1 MPGPLAGIRI
11 FDMTRILAG
20 PTATQILADLGADVI
35 KVERPGTGDDVRAW
49 GPPYLKDKDG
59 RDQPHESVYFN
70 AANRNKRSITLNLAS
85 REGQELALKLI
96 AKCDVLFE
104 NYKVGDLAKYGL
116 AYAQIK
122 ERFPRLVYCS
132 LTGFGQTGPYA
143 ERAGFDLVVQ
153 AMGGLMSITGPAGG
167 APAKV
172 GVGIADVM
180 TGMYSNIAILA
191 ALRHRDLTGQGQHLD
206 MALLDCQVA
215 WLINEGMNYLH
226 TGKVPKAWGTAHATI
241 VPYQAYPTADGHFI
255 LGVGNDRQ
263 FRAFCAFAGEPAL
276 AADPRFTT
284 NALRVANRA
293 ACDERVAA
301 LTKKHP
307 TAHWVDGLAKRAV
320 PCGPVNTIDKV
331 FADPQVQARNMV
343 VEIPH
348 PATGKPERDIAS
360 PIKMSVTPVEY
371 RRGAPMVG
379 EHTEEVVRE
388 LLGMEK
394 AEVAKLREK
403 GVV

>member
-35 KVERPGTGDDVRAW
+35 KIERPGTGDDVRAW

-59 RDQPHESVYFN
+59 REQPHESVYFN

-85 REGQELALKLI
+85 REGQALALKLI
-96 AKCDVLFE
+96 AKSDVLFE
-104 NYKVGDLAKYGL
+104 NYKTGDLAKYGL
-116 AYAQIK
+116 AYAQLK

-167 APAKV
+167 EPAKV

-191 ALRHRDLTGQGQHLD
+191 ALRHRDATGQGQHLD

-226 TGKVPKAWGTAHATI
+226 TGNIPKAWGTAHATI

-255 LGVGNDRQ
+255 LAVGNDRQ
-263 FRAFCAFAGEPAL
+263 FRAFCDFAGDPAL
-276 AADPRFTT
+276 AEDARFLT

-293 ACDERVAA
+293 ACDARVKT
-301 LTKKHP
+301 LTVKHSS
-307 TAHWVDGLAKRAV
+307 AHWIEGLSKRAV

-331 FADPQVQARNMV
+331 FADPQVKARDMV

-348 PATGKPERDIAS
+348 SATGKRERYIAS
-360 PIKMSVTPVEY
+360 PIKMSATPVEY

-379 EHTEEVVRE
+379 EHTEEVLGE
-388 LLGMEK
+388 LLGMDK
-394 AEVAKLREK
+394 AAVAKLRAS
-403 GVV
+403 GAV

>member
-35 KVERPGTGDDVRAW
+35 KIERPGTGDDVRAW
-49 GPPYLKDKDG
+49 GPPYLKDKEG

-70 AANRNKRSITLNLAS
+70 AANRNKRSLTLNLAS
-85 REGQELALKLI
+85 RDGQELALELI

-116 AYAQIK
+116 AYPQIR

-143 ERAGFDLVVQ
+143 GRAGFDLVIQ
-153 AMGGLMSITGPAGG
+153 AMGGIMSITGPESGE
-167 APAKV
+167 PAKV
-172 GVGIADVM
+172 GIGIADVM

-191 ALRHRDLTGQGQHLD
+191 ALRHRDLTGRGQHLD

-226 TGKVPKAWGTAHATI
+226 TGQVPKAWGTAHATI
-241 VPYQAYPTADGHFI
+241 VPYRSYPTADGHFI
-255 LGVGNDRQ
+255 LAVGNDRQ
-263 FRAFCAFAGEPAL
+263 FRAFCEFAGAPAL
-276 AADPRFTT
+276 ADDPRFAT

-293 ACDERVAA
+293 ACDDRVTA

-307 TAHWVDGLAKRAV
+307 SAYWIEGLSKRAV
-320 PCGPVNTIDKV
+320 PCGPVNTIDRV
-331 FADPQVQARNMV
+331 FANPQVEARNMV

-348 PATGKPERDIAS
+348 TATGKPERYIAS
-360 PIKMSVTPVEY
+360 PIKMSATPVEY
-371 RRGAPMVG
+371 RRAAPMVG
-379 EHTEEVVRE
+379 EHTQEVLGE
-388 LLGMEK
+388 LLGMDQ
-394 AEVAKLREK
+394 AAVAGLRAK

>member
-35 KVERPGTGDDVRAW
+35 KIERPGTGDDVRAW
-49 GPPYLKDKDG
+49 GPPYLKDTDG
-59 RDQPHESVYFN
+59 REQPGESVYFN
-70 AANRNKRSITLNLAS
+70 AANRNKRSMTLNLAS
-85 REGQELALKLI
+85 RDGQALALQLI
-96 AKCDVLFE
+96 AKSDVLFE
-104 NYKVGDLAKYGL
+104 NYKTGDLAKYGL
-116 AYAQIK
+116 AYAQLK
-122 ERFPRLVYCS
+122 DRFPRLVYCS

-153 AMGGLMSITGPAGG
+153 GMGGIMSITGLAGG
-167 APAKV
+167 EPAKV

-180 TGMYSNIAILA
+180 TGMYSNIAILS
-191 ALRHRDLTGQGQHLD
+191 ALRHRDATGLGQHID

-226 TGKVPKAWGTAHATI
+226 TGRIPNAWGTAHATI

-255 LGVGNDRQ
+255 LAVGNDRQ
-263 FRAFCAFAGEPAL
+263 FRAFCEFAGQPAL
-276 AADPRFTT
+276 ADDPRFLT
-284 NALRVANRA
+284 NALRVANRTDCDA
-293 ACDERVAA
+293 AVKA
-301 LTKKHP
+301 LTAMHP
-307 TAHWVDGLAKRAV
+307 SGYWIEGLSRRAV

-331 FADPQVQARNMV
+331 FADPQVKARDMV

-348 PATGKPERDIAS
+348 SATGKPERYIAS
-360 PIKMSVTPVEY
+360 PIKLSETPVEY

-379 EHTEEVVRE
+379 EHTEQVLGE
-388 LLGMEK
+388 LLGMDK
-394 AEVAKLREK
+394 AAVAKLRAG

>member
-1 MPGPLAGIRI
+1 MAGPLAGIRI

-49 GPPYLKDKDG
+49 GPPYLKDKAG
-59 RDQPHESVYFN
+59 REQTRESVYFN

-85 REGQELALKLI
+85 KDGQELALKLI
-96 AKCDVLFE
+96 AKSDVLFE
-104 NYKVGDLAKYGL
+104 NYKTGDLSKYGL
-116 AYAQIK
+116 AYGQLK

-143 ERAGFDLVVQ
+143 DRAGFDLVVQ
-153 AMGGLMSITGPAGG
+153 AMGGIMSITGQAGG
-167 APAKV
+167 EPAKV

-180 TGMYSNIAILA
+180 TGMYCNIAILA

-226 TGKVPKAWGTAHATI
+226 TGKIPQAWGTAHATI
-241 VPYQAYPTADGHFI
+241 VPYQAYPTSDGHFI
-255 LGVGNDRQ
+255 LAVGNDRQ
-263 FRAFCAFAGEPAL
+263 FKAFCEFAGDPAL
-276 AADPRFTT
+276 ANDARFTT

-293 ACDERVAA
+293 ACDERVKA
-301 LTKKHP
+301 LTAKKP
-307 TAHWVDGLAKRAV
+307 TGYWIEGLSKRAV

-331 FADPQVQARNMV
+331 FADPQVQARSMT

-348 PATGKPERDIAS
+348 GATGKPERYIAS
-360 PIKMSVTPVEY
+360 PIKMSATPVEY
-371 RRGAPMVG
+371 RRSAPMVG
-379 EHTEEVVRE
+379 EHTEEVLGD
-388 LLGMEK
+388 LLGLK
-394 AEVAKLREK
+394 KDAVAKLREN
-403 GVV
+403 GAV

>member
-35 KVERPGTGDDVRAW
+35 KIERPGTGDDVRAW
-49 GPPYLKDKDG
+49 GPPYLKDKEG
-59 RDQPHESVYFN
+59 RDRPRESVYFN
-70 AANRNKRSITLNLAS
+70 AANRNKRSMTLNLAS
-85 REGQELALKLI
+85 REGQELAMKLI

-104 NYKVGDLAKYGL
+104 NYKTGDLAKYGL
-116 AYAQIK
+116 AYAQLK

-167 APAKV
+167 EPAKV

-180 TGMYSNIAILA
+180 TGMYCNVAILA
-191 ALRHRDLTGQGQHLD
+191 ALRHRDATGQGQHID

-215 WLINEGMNYLH
+215 WLINEGMNHLH
-226 TGKVPKAWGTAHATI
+226 TGNVPKAWGTAHATI

-255 LGVGNDRQ
+255 LAVGNDRQ
-263 FRAFCAFAGEPAL
+263 FRAFCDFAGDAAL
-276 AADPRFTT
+276 AEDARFLT

-293 ACDERVAA
+293 ACDARVKA
-301 LTKKHP
+301 LTGKHP
-307 TAHWVDGLAKRAV
+307 TAHWIEGLAKRAV

-331 FADPQVQARNMV
+331 FADPQVKARNMV

-348 PATGKPERDIAS
+348 TATGKRERYIAS
-360 PIKMSVTPVEY
+360 PIKLSATPVEY
-371 RRGAPMVG
+371 RRAAPMVG
-379 EHTEEVVRE
+379 EHTEEVLGE
-388 LLGMEK
+388 LLGMDK
-394 AEVAKLREK
+394 AAVAKLRAS
-403 GVV
+403 GAV

>member
-35 KVERPGTGDDVRAW
+35 KIERPGTGDDVRAW
-49 GPPYLKDKDG
+49 GPPYLKDTDG
-59 RDQPHESVYFN
+59 REQPGESVYFN
-70 AANRNKRSITLNLAS
+70 AANRNKRSMTLNLAS
-85 REGQELALKLI
+85 RDGQALALQLI
-96 AKCDVLFE
+96 AKSDVLFE
-104 NYKVGDLAKYGL
+104 NYKTGDLAKYGL
-116 AYAQIK
+116 AYAQLK
-122 ERFPRLVYCS
+122 DRFPRLVYCS

-153 AMGGLMSITGPAGG
+153 GMGGIMSITGPAGG
-167 APAKV
+167 EPAKV

-180 TGMYSNIAILA
+180 TGMYSNIAILS
-191 ALRHRDLTGQGQHLD
+191 ALRHRDATGLGQHID

-226 TGKVPKAWGTAHATI
+226 TGRIPKAWGTAHATI

-255 LGVGNDRQ
+255 LAVGNDRQ
-263 FRAFCAFAGEPAL
+263 FRAFCEFAGQPAL
-276 AADPRFTT
+276 ADDPRFLT
-284 NALRVANRA
+284 NALRVANRTDCDA
-293 ACDERVAA
+293 AVKA
-301 LTKKHP
+301 LTAMHP
-307 TAHWVDGLAKRAV
+307 SGYWIEGLSRRAV

-331 FADPQVQARNMV
+331 FADPQVKARDMV

-348 PATGKPERDIAS
+348 SATGKPERYIAS
-360 PIKMSVTPVEY
+360 PIKLSETPVEY

-379 EHTEEVVRE
+379 EHTEQVLGE
-388 LLGMEK
+388 LLGMDK
-394 AEVAKLREK
+394 AAVAKLRAG

>member
-284 NALRVANRA
+284 NTLRVANRA

-307 TAHWVDGLAKRAV
+307 TAHWIDGLAKRAV

-331 FADPQVQARNMV
+331 FADPQVQARKMV

-348 PATGKPERDIAS
+348 TATGKPERYIAS
-360 PIKMSVTPVEY
+360 PIKMSATPVEY

-403 GVV
+403 GVF

>member
-1 MPGPLAGIRI
+1 MPGPLSGIRI

-35 KVERPGTGDDVRAW
+35 KIERPGTGDDVRAW
-49 GPPYLKDKDG
+49 GPPYLKDKEG
-59 RDQPHESVYFN
+59 REQPRESVYFN
-70 AANRNKRSITLNLAS
+70 AANRNKRSITLNLAA

-96 AKCDVLFE
+96 AKSDVLFE
-104 NYKVGDLAKYGL
+104 NYKTGDLAKYGL
-116 AYAQIK
+116 AYAQLK
-122 ERFPRLVYCS
+122 DRFPRLVYCS
-132 LTGFGQTGPYA
+132 LTGFGQTGPYSD
-143 ERAGFDLVVQ
+143 RAGFDLVVQ
-153 AMGGLMSITGPAGG
+153 GMGGIMSITGPDGG
-167 APAKV
+167 EPAKV

-180 TGMYSNIAILA
+180 TGMYSNIAILS
-191 ALRHRDLTGQGQHLD
+191 ALRHRDATGQGQHID

-226 TGKVPKAWGTAHATI
+226 TGNIPKAWGTAHATI

-255 LGVGNDRQ
+255 LAVGNDRQ
-263 FRAFCAFAGEPAL
+263 FRAFCEFAGQPAL
-276 AADPRFTT
+276 ADDPRFLT

-293 ACDERVAA
+293 ACDAAVKA
-301 LTKKHP
+301 LTAKHP
-307 TAHWVDGLAKRAV
+307 SDYWIEGLSKRAV

-331 FADPQVQARNMV
+331 FADPQVKARNMV

-348 PATGKPERDIAS
+348 SATGKPERYIAS
-360 PIKMSVTPVEY
+360 PIKLSETPVEY

-379 EHTEEVVRE
+379 EHTEQVLGE
-388 LLGMEK
+388 LLGMDE
-394 AEVAKLREK
+394 AAVAKLRAG

>member
-35 KVERPGTGDDVRAW
+35 KVERPGSGDDVRAW
-49 GPPYLKDKDG
+49 GPPFLKDKEG
-59 RDQPHESVYFN
+59 RDRAHESVYFN
-70 AANRNKRSITLNLAS
+70 AANRNKRSITLNLAAK
-85 REGQELALKLI
+85 EGQELALKLI
-96 AKCDVLFE
+96 AKSDVLFE

-116 AYAQIK
+116 AYAQVK
-122 ERFPRLVYCS
+122 DRFPRLVYCS

-143 ERAGFDLVVQ
+143 ERAGFDLGVQ
-153 AMGGLMSITGPAGG
+153 GMGGLMSITGPAGG
-167 APAKV
+167 EPAKV

-180 TGMYSNIAILA
+180 TGMYCNVAILA
-191 ALRHRDLTGQGQHLD
+191 ALRHRDATGRGQHLD
-206 MALLDCQVA
+206 LALLDCQVG

-226 TGKVPKAWGTAHATI
+226 TGKVPRAWGTAHATI

-255 LGVGNDRQ
+255 LAVGNDRQ
-263 FRAFCAFAGEPAL
+263 FRAFCEFAGEPKMAD
-276 AADPRFTT
+276 DPRFTT

-293 ACDERVAA
+293 ECDTRVKA
-301 LTKKHP
+301 LTVNHP
-307 TAHWVDGLAKRAV
+307 SAYWIEGLSKRAV

-331 FADPQVQARNMV
+331 FADPQVRARDMV

-348 PATGKPERDIAS
+348 TASGKKERYIAS
-360 PIKMSVTPVEY
+360 PIKMSATPVEY
-371 RRGAPMVG
+371 RRAAPMVG
-379 EHTEEVVRE
+379 EHTDEVLGE
-388 LLGMEK
+388 MLGMDK
-394 AEVAKLREK
+394 GTVGKLREK

>member
-20 PTATQILADLGADVI
+20 PTATQTLADLGADVI
-35 KVERPGTGDDVRAW
+35 KVERPGGGDDVRGW
-49 GPPYLKDKDG
+49 GPPYLQTEAG
-59 RDQPHESVYFN
+59 EALTRESVYFN

-85 REGQELALKLI
+85 PEGQRLALDLI
-96 AKCDVLFE
+96 GKCDVLFE

-122 ERFPRLVYCS
+122 DRFPRLVYCS

-153 AMGGLMSITGPAGG
+153 AMGGMMSITGPENG

-172 GVGIADVM
+172 GVGIADIM
-180 TGMYSNIAILA
+180 TGMYANIAILA
-191 ALRHRDLTGQGQHLD
+191 ALRHRDLTGKGQHID

-215 WLINEGMNYLH
+215 WLVNEGMNYLH
-226 TGKVPKAWGTAHATI
+226 TGTVPRAWGTAHATI
-241 VPYQAYPTADGHFI
+241 VPYQAFPTADGHFI
-255 LGVGNDRQ
+255 LAVGNDRQ
-263 FRAFCAFAGEPAL
+263 FRSFCDFAGAPAL
-276 AADPRFTT
+276 GDDPRFLT

-293 ACDERVAA
+293 ACVGAVEA
-301 LTKKHP
+301 LTRRE
-307 TAHWVDGLAKRAV
+307 TSGHWIEGLSKRAV
-320 PCGPVNTIDKV
+320 PCGPVNTIDRV

-348 PATGKPERDIAS
+348 NATGKPERYIAS
-360 PIKMSVTPVEY
+360 PIKLSETPVEY
-371 RRGAPMVG
+371 RRAAPSVG
-379 EHTEEVVRE
+379 EHTGEVLAE
-388 LLGMEK
+388 LLGLAGAAVAQLK
-394 AEVAKLREK
+394 AA
-403 GVV
+403 GAI

>member
-1 MPGPLAGIRI
+1 MPGALDGIKVIELAHI
-11 FDMTRILAG
+11 MAG

-49 GPPYLKDKDG
+49 GPPFLKDKDG
-59 RDQPHESVYFN
+59 RDQTRESVYFN
-70 AANRNKRSITLNLAS
+70 AANRNKRSITLNLAAP
-85 REGQELALKLI
+85 EGQALALRLI
-96 AKCDVLFE
+96 AKSDVLFE
-104 NYKVGDLAKYGL
+104 NYKTGDLAKYGL
-116 AYAQIK
+116 AYAQLAA
-122 ERFPRLVYCS
+122 RFPRLVYCS

-143 ERAGFDLVVQ
+143 DRAGFDLVVQ

-167 APAKV
+167 EPAKV

-180 TGMYSNIAILA
+180 TGMYCNVAILA
-191 ALRHRDLTGQGQHLD
+191 ALRHRDSTGRGQHID

-255 LGVGNDRQ
+255 LAVGNDRQ
-263 FRAFCAFAGEPAL
+263 FRTFCAFAGAPAL
-276 AADPRFTT
+276 ADDPRFLT

-293 ACDERVAA
+293 ACDEAVKA
-301 LTKKHP
+301 LTVQHS
-307 TAHWVDGLAKRAV
+307 TAHWIDGLSKRAV

-331 FADPQVQARNMV
+331 FADPQVKARNMV
-343 VEIPH
+343 VEVPH
-348 PATGKPERDIAS
+348 SASGKPELYIAS
-360 PIKMSVTPVEY
+360 PIKLSETPVEY

-379 EHTEEVVRE
+379 EHTEEVLGE
-388 LLGMEK
+388 LLDMDKE
-394 AEVAKLREK
+394 AVEKLRAG

>member
-20 PTATQILADLGADVI
+20 PTAMQILADLGADVI

-49 GPPYLKDKDG
+49 GPPFLKDRGG
-59 RDQPHESVYFN
+59 RDLPHESVYFN
-70 AANRNKRSITLNLAS
+70 AANRNKRSMTLNLAS
-85 REGQELALKLI
+85 PEGQRLALQLI

-116 AYAQIK
+116 AYPQIK
-122 ERFPRLVYCS
+122 DRFPRLIYCS

-143 ERAGFDLVVQ
+143 DRAGFDLVVQ
-153 AMGGLMSITGPAGG
+153 AMGGIMSITGPENG

-172 GVGIADVM
+172 GVGIADIM
-180 TGMYSNIAILA
+180 TGMYSDIAILA
-191 ALRHRDLTGQGQHLD
+191 ALRHRELTGAGQHID

-215 WLINEGMNYLH
+215 WLVNEGMNYLH

-241 VPYQAYPTADGHFI
+241 VPYQAFPTADGHFI
-255 LGVGNDRQ
+255 LAVGNDRQ
-263 FRAFCAFAGEPAL
+263 YRAFCDFAGDPALAGEP
-276 AADPRFTT
+276 RFLT
-284 NALRVANRA
+284 NSLRVANRA
-293 ACDERVAA
+293 ACVERVTA
-301 LTKKHP
+301 LTIKHP
-307 TAHWVDGLAKRAV
+307 SAHWIEGLSKRAV

-331 FADPQVQARNMV
+331 FADPQVQAREMV

-348 PATGKPERDIAS
+348 SASGKPERYIAS
-360 PIKMSVTPVEY
+360 PIRMSASPVEY
-371 RRGAPMVG
+371 RRGAPMIG
-379 EHTEEVVRE
+379 EHTEEVLGE
-388 LLGMEK
+388 LLGLGQ
-394 AEVAKLREK
+394 AEVGALRGK

>member
-1 MPGPLAGIRI
+1 
-11 FDMTRILAG
+11 
-20 PTATQILADLGADVI
+20 VI
-35 KVERPGTGDDVRAW
+35 KVERPGSGDDVRAW
-49 GPPYLKDKDG
+49 GPPFLKDKDG
-59 RDQPHESVYFN
+59 REQPRESVYFN
-70 AANRNKRSITLNLAS
+70 AANRNKRSITLNLAAK
-85 REGQELALKLI
+85 EGQELALKLI

-116 AYAQIK
+116 AYPQIK

-153 AMGGLMSITGPAGG
+153 GMGGLMSITGPAGG
-167 APAKV
+167 EPAKV

-180 TGMYSNIAILA
+180 TGMYCNVAILA

-206 MALLDCQVA
+206 LALLDCQVG

-255 LGVGNDRQ
+255 LAVGNDRQ
-263 FRAFCAFAGEPAL
+263 FRAFCEFAGDPTL
-276 AADPRFTT
+276 ADDPRFAT

-293 ACDERVAA
+293 ACDAGVKA
-301 LTKKHP
+301 LTVKHP
-307 TAHWVDGLAKRAV
+307 SDYWIRGLSKRAV

-348 PATGKPERDIAS
+348 TASGKKERYIAS
-360 PIKMSVTPVEY
+360 PIKMSETPVEY

-379 EHTEEVVRE
+379 EHTDEVLGE

-394 AEVAKLREK
+394 AAVGKLREQ

>member
-1 MPGPLAGIRI
+1 MAGPLAGIRI

-35 KVERPGTGDDVRAW
+35 KIERPGTGDDVRAW
-49 GPPYLKDKDG
+49 GPPYLKDKEG
-59 RDQPHESVYFN
+59 REQTHESVYFN
-70 AANRNKRSITLNLAS
+70 AANRNKRSMTLNLAS

-96 AKCDVLFE
+96 AKSDVLFE
-104 NYKVGDLAKYGL
+104 NYKTGDLAKYGL

-122 ERFPRLVYCS
+122 DRFPRLVYCS

-153 AMGGLMSITGPAGG
+153 AMGGVMSITGPAGG
-167 APAKV
+167 EPAKV

-180 TGMYSNIAILA
+180 TGMYCNVAILA
-191 ALRHRDLTGQGQHLD
+191 ALRHRDATGQGQHID
-206 MALLDCQVA
+206 MALLDCQVG
-215 WLINEGMNYLH
+215 WLINEGMNHLH

-255 LGVGNDRQ
+255 LAVGNDRQ
-263 FRAFCAFAGEPAL
+263 FRAFCEFAGDPAL
-276 AADPRFTT
+276 AADARFAT

-293 ACDERVAA
+293 ECDARVKA
-301 LTKKHP
+301 LTVKRK
-307 TAHWVDGLAKRAV
+307 TAHWVDGLSKRAV

-331 FADPQVQARNMV
+331 FLDPQVKARDMV

-348 PATGKPERDIAS
+348 TATGKPERYIAS
-360 PIKMSVTPVEY
+360 PIKMSATPVEY
-371 RRGAPMVG
+371 RRAAPMVG
-379 EHTEEVVRE
+379 EHTEDVLGE
-388 LLGMEK
+388 LLGLDK
-394 AEVAKLREK
+394 AAVARLRAS
-403 GVV
+403 GAV

>member
-1 MPGPLAGIRI
+1 MPGPLSGIRI

-35 KVERPGTGDDVRAW
+35 KIERPGTGDDVRAW
-49 GPPYLKDKDG
+49 GPPFLKDRDG
-59 RDQPHESVYFN
+59 RDQTRESVYFN

-85 REGQELALKLI
+85 REGQDLALKLI
-96 AKCDVLFE
+96 AKSDVLFE
-104 NYKVGDLAKYGL
+104 NYKTGDLSKYGL
-116 AYAQIK
+116 AYAQLK

-167 APAKV
+167 APVKV

-180 TGMYSNIAILA
+180 TGMYCNVAILA
-191 ALRHRDLTGQGQHLD
+191 ALRHRDATGHGQHID

-255 LGVGNDRQ
+255 LAVGNDRQ
-263 FRAFCAFAGEPAL
+263 FRAFCDFAGAPAL
-276 AADPRFTT
+276 ADDPRFLT
-284 NALRVANRA
+284 NALRVANRT
-293 ACDERVAA
+293 ACDEAVKA
-301 LTKKHP
+301 LTVKHP
-307 TAHWVDGLAKRAV
+307 TAYWIDGLSKRAV

-331 FADPQVQARNMV
+331 FADPQVKARNMV

-348 PATGKPERDIAS
+348 TASGKPERYIAS
-360 PIKMSVTPVEY
+360 PIKLSETPVEY

-379 EHTEEVVRE
+379 EHTEEVLGE
-388 LLGMEK
+388 LLGLDK
-394 AEVAKLREK
+394 AAVAALRAG